1 MYLLFVDGVVIENWI
16 KVSLN
21 IKSAE
26 LAETVASLIAD
37 FIPGGVVIE
46 NTTPFFC
53 VSGYLPVDERLE
65 EQKLLL
71 QEALCRLRQRQPI
84 PEPAF
89 EKIETENWATSWQ
102 KHYHPYPVGESLYII
117 PAWMDFSPG
126 DRIPVYIDPQATF
139 GSGSHPTTQL
149 TLELL
154 EEYLKDVDS
163 PPDSMLDLGCG
174 SGILAV
180 AMAKLGVKNI
190 LGVDIDQ
197 EAVDTASANAA
208 SNGVA
213 GQISVGLGSVPEVLA
228 GTYALSHSPLVC
240 ANMIAHILRQLFE
253 QGLSETVTPSGTLIL
268 SGMLEY
274 QAPAIC
280 AELEKRNFVVVSRR
294 QSEEWVALRAER
306 STAQNG

>member
-1 MYLLFVDGVVIENWI
+1 LYLLFVDGVVTENWI

-126 DRIPVYIDPQATF
+126 
-139 GSGSHPTTQL
+139 
-149 TLELL
+149 E
-154 EEYLKDVDS
+154 
-163 PPDSMLDLGCG
+163 
-174 SGILAV
+174 
-180 AMAKLGVKNI
+180 
-190 LGVDIDQ
+190 
-197 EAVDTASANAA
+197 EAVDAASANAA